1 MTGAPSRLTFWVL
14 AAIFVTAAATN
25 ANDYS
30 FLVPRQDVRL
40 AMHKAVVDGTAPAS
54 ARYHVLVPHLTEP
67 IVQWLSPRMTYDV
80 AFRRVYALYYLSALT
95 ALFAAL
101 FWYLSLWFSD
111 VQALA
116 GSLLVG
122 STIRIVLR
130 QGEYL
135 DLSSIPTASVF
146 SPWSL
151 LEPIVIA
158 VGLMLIV
165 KDWRWLLAL
174 LIAVASLNSGSALL
188 LPVVYALTRST
199 SRESVMIGLGY
210 AAISGFVL
218 IGLRALLG
226 SASAVVEPLNWPTTA
241 INLVLFL
248 GPVWLL
254 AAFGVRRSPPFVR
267 RAALAIPIYLIAV
280 STIGPGWD
288 LRLMSPLYPL
298 VLPVALSALF
308 VPREGAR

>member
-30 FLVPRQDVRL
+30 FLVPRQDVRM
-40 AMHKAVVDGTAPAS
+40 AMHTAVIDGSAPAS
-54 ARYHVLVPHLTEP
+54 ARYRVLVPYLVEP
-67 IVQWLSPRMTYDV
+67 VVRLLAPRMTSEV

-101 FWYLSLWFSD
+101 YWYLSVWFSD
-111 VQALA
+111 VQALV
-116 GSLLVG
+116 GSLFVG

-146 SPWSL
+146 SPSSL
-151 LEPIVIA
+151 IEPIAIA
-158 VGLMLIV
+158 TGLLLIV
-165 KDWRWLLAL
+165 KNQRWLLAV
-174 LIAVASLNSGSALL
+174 LIAIASLNSEAALL
-188 LPVVYALTRST
+188 LPVVYILTRPA
-199 SRESVMIGLGY
+199 SRETMLTGLGY
-210 AAISGFVL
+210 VVASGFVL
-218 IGLRALLG
+218 VMLRVLLG
-226 SASAVVEPLNWPTTA
+226 SAPVVPEPLHLQTAA

-254 AAFGVRRSPPFVR
+254 AAFGVMSAPVFVR
-267 RAALAIPIYLIAV
+267 RAALAIPLYLFAV
-280 STIGPGWD
+280 ITMGPGWD
-288 LRLMSPLYPL
+288 LRLMTPLYPL
-298 VLPVALSALF
+298 VLPLAWSALF

>member
-40 AMHKAVVDGTAPAS
+40 AMHRAVIDRTAPAG
-54 ARYHVLVPHLTEP
+54 ARYHVLVPYLTEP
-67 IVQWLSPRMTYDV
+67 LVQLLSPRMTYEV

-135 DLSSIPTASVF
+135 DLSSIPTSSVF

-151 LEPIVIA
+151 LEPIA
-158 VGLMLIV
+158 VTAALMLMV
-165 KDWRWLLAL
+165 KDRRWLLAL
-174 LIAVASLNSGSALL
+174 LIAIASLNSEAALL
-188 LPVVYALTRST
+188 LPAIYLLTRPA
-199 SRESVMIGLGY
+199 SRETLLTGLGY
-210 AAISGFVL
+210 AAISGLVL

-226 SASAVVEPLNWPTTA
+226 AAPLVAEAPNLQTAA
-241 INLVLFL
+241 INLVLYL

-254 AAFGVRRSPPFVR
+254 AAFGTSLAPVFVR
-267 RAALAIPIYLIAV
+267 RAALAIPLYLVAV
-280 STIGPGWD
+280 ITIGPSWD
-288 LRLMSPLYPL
+288 LRLMTPLYPL
-298 VLPVALSALF
+298 VLPLALSALF